1 MLFDQYVC
9 KFMEQT
15 RALHQLLD
23 RKIST
28 RCAAIMTHWEQKSEI
43 HFAEVKGKLK
53 VFEPDMK
60 EYQG

>member
-1 MLFDQYVC
+1 
-9 KFMEQT
+9 MEQT